1 VKSDTLGTIV
11 NPDPFVVNLEDGN
24 NYLKIDMAL
33 ELSDDDVKQEIEK
46 RKPQIRDAVLLI
58 LSTKGL
64 KDIKTSHGKIV
75 LKDELLMRLNSF
87 LSTGLI
93 RNIYFTSFVIQ

>member
-1 VKSDTLGTIV
+1 L
-11 NPDPFVVNLEDGN
+11 L
-24 NYLKIDMAL
+24 
-33 ELSDDDVKQEIEK
+33 
-46 RKPQIRDAVLLI
+46 RDAVLLI

>member
-1 VKSDTLGTIV
+1 L
-11 NPDPFVVNLEDGN
+11 
-24 NYLKIDMAL
+24 LKKKKGSGISL
-33 ELSDDDVKQEIEK
+33 WILL
-46 RKPQIRDAVLLI
+46 RDAVLLI

-93 RNIYFTSFVIQ
+93 RNIYFTSFVIQW